1 KPQVGAARPGEK
13 VRPGVRAY
21 PDYSDG
27 AQFLVAQAVKLE
39 KAKKLAVF
47 FQNDDY
53 GKGGLEGARLGAKK
67 SGVEIA
73 AEVPYEVADRE
84 LGTHALKLKESGAD
98 TLLLYSTATHGA
110 GIVKEMAK
118 VGYRPKIFASFT
130 LGDRSVM
137 YRLLGDLWEGAY
149 YDVNEAVPGEPDADR
164 VLGVLLQEAP
174 KLKGSEGFAL
184 IELTAMAV
192 TVEGLKRAGKDLS
205 PEKSIAAI

>member
-1 KPQVGAARPGEK
+1 
-13 VRPGVRAY
+13 
-21 PDYSDG
+21 
-27 AQFLVAQAVKLE
+27 
-39 KAKKLAVF
+39 
-47 FQNDDY
+47 
-53 GKGGLEGARLGAKK
+53 KGGLEGARSGAKK

-137 YRLLGDLWEGAY
+137 YRLLGELWEGAY

-164 VLGVLLQEAP
+164 VLGVLLQEEP
-174 KLKGSEGFAL
+174 KLKGKDGFAL
-184 IELTAMAV
+184 IGATAMAA
-192 TVEGLKRAGKDLS
+192 TVEGLKRAGRELTREKFVVVVELLREYRPEGMIVLLTLS
-205 PEKSIAAI
+205 PL